1 MIRAILLALLLGGA
15 AQAKGVVSLNLCTDQ
30 FLLALAPERIAALSF
45 LARDATLSVFADAA
59 KAHPWVRADAEA
71 VLALEPDMVL
81 AANWGAQA
89 TLAALE
95 RHGTRVVRSD
105 LPESFAA
112 IRAETMRMGQLLGVS
127 ARAAELLAEMDGRLA
142 KVTRRAPVDAVLL
155 EPRGYTGQAASLA
168 DEIMRAAGY
177 RNVAVGMRMSLEQL
191 ATLRPALLVMADAP
205 AFPSL
210 ATDFLRHPVLAHIA
224 TRRLPPALLVCGG
237 PWTAAAVAMLA
248 Q

>member
-1 MIRAILLALLLGGA
+1 MIRTIAMVLLISWS

-59 KAHPWVRADAEA
+59 KVHPWVRADAEA
-71 VLALEPDMVL
+71 VLALEPDLVL

-95 RHGTRVVRSD
+95 RHGTKVVRSA
-105 LPESFAA
+105 LPQSFAA
-112 IRAETMRMGQLLGVS
+112 IRAETARLGKLLAVE
-127 ARAAELLAEMDGRLA
+127 ARAAALLADMDRALA
-142 KVTRRAPVDAVLL
+142 GVAWRAPTDAVLL
-155 EPRGYTGQAASLA
+155 QPRGYTGQAGSLTEA
-168 DEIMRAAGY
+168 IMQAAGL
-177 RNVAVGMRMSLEQL
+177 RNVASGIRMSLEQL
-191 ATLRPALLVMADAP
+191 ASQPPALLVMADAP
-205 AFPSL
+205 AYPSL
-210 ATDFLRHPVLAHIA
+210 ATDFLRHPALAGIA

-248 Q
+248 R